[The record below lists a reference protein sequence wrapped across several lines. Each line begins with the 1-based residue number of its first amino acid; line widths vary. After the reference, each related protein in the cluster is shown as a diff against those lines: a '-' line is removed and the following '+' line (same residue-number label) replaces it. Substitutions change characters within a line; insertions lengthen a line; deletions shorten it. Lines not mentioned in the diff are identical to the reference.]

1 MFENPKDAS
10 KSERFLSIYEKN
22 YKKKKYNSSI
32 LNYKCVFLRSI
43 IN

>member
-10 KSERFLSIYEKN
+10 KSERFLSN